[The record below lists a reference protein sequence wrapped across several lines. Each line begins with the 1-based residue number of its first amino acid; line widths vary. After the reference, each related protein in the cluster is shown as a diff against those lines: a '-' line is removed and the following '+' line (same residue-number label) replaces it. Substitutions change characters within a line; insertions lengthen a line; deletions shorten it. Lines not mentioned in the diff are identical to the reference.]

1 MNLFTGE
8 LKINLLPRMVTVDYS
23 KLKLKHK
30 SQQESLS
37 ETTNIRL
44 HRALKWLARS
54 EQEIDDD
61 DARFIF
67 LWISFNAAYAE
78 ELGHLRSER
87 ESLNG
92 FFNNL
97 VSLDG
102 SRRIHQL
109 LFKTFTDQVRTLI
122 ENKFIFE
129 PFWKALREHDS
140 SDEWKH
146 KFDASKK
153 VALSK
158 LLDNDTPE
166 VLSIVFDRLY
176 VLRNQLIHGGATWN
190 SEVNRQQVKDGCRLM
205 QLFVPL
211 MLDIMLDAGDVD
223 FGALTYPVVK

>member
-1 MNLFTGE
+1 MNR
-8 LKINLLPRMVTVDYS
+8 LPWTNTVDYAQ
-23 KLKLKHK
+23 LKLKHK
-30 SQQESLS
+30 TQQETLS

-54 EQEIDDD
+54 EQETDDD
-61 DARFIF
+61 DAQFIF
-67 LWISFNAAYAE
+67 LWIAFNAAYAE
-78 ELGHLRSER
+78 ELGHQRSER
-87 ESLNG
+87 ESLNQ
-92 FFNNL
+92 FFNKL
-97 VSLDG
+97 VALD
-102 SRRIHQL
+102 SSQRIHQL
-109 LFKTFTDQVRTLI
+109 FFKSFSGQVRTLI

-140 SDEWKH
+140 SDEWKLR
-146 KFDASKK
+146 FDASKK

-158 LLDNDTPE
+158 LLERDTPE

-190 SEVNRQQVKDGCRLM
+190 SEVNRQQVKDGCHLM

-223 FGALTYPVVK
+223 FGALTYPVVR